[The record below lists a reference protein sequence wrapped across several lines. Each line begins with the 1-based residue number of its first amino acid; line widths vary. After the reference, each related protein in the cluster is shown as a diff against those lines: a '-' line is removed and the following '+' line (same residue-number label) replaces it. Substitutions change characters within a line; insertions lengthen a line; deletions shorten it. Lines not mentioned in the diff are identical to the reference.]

1 VSPPFPPDEMS
12 LRFGLIGTGGGGHL
26 FAGALAM
33 RPAGAR
39 LVSVCSR
46 NREKATEFGAAY
58 GVSGV
63 FTDWRDLIAASDIDA
78 VCVAS
83 PTGDHARMS
92 IGAAQRGLH
101 VLTEKPI
108 ANTVADADR
117 MIEACARAGV
127 TLGCIYMY
135 RFMDTA
141 VRMKEAVADGL
152 IGQPLMAECTGLSYR
167 DQAYYDSGE
176 WRGKWATEGGGS
188 LVTQTSHTLDLM
200 IWMLGDVE
208 EVAGFYS
215 TSPLHRIEVEDQTLG
230 VLRFTSGALAT
241 LVSTTAAVNP
251 RPRSLTIRG
260 TLGTVG
266 LVDDDLAQWDV
277 PGGPTPEIAELMS
290 AASVDRGDTLTMS
303 GYADPTLHF
312 RQMEDFVEAVADG
325 RAPLVDGWE
334 GRRTTA
340 VMEALYESSRR
351 GRVLQPA

>member
-1 VSPPFPPDEMS
+1 MS
-12 LRFGLIGTGGGGHL
+12 LRFGVIGTGGAGHL

-33 RPAGAR
+33 RPGGAG

-46 NREKATEFGAAY
+46 NREKAREFGAGY
-58 GVSGV
+58 GVSRV
-63 FTDWRDLIAASDIDA
+63 FTDWRDLIADPDIDA
-78 VCVAS
+78 VCIAS
-83 PTGDHARMS
+83 PTGDHARMT
-92 IGAAQRGLH
+92 IGAAERGLH

-117 MIEACARAGV
+117 MIEACNRAGV

-141 VRMKEAVADGL
+141 VRMREAVTGGR
-152 IGQPLMAECTGLSYR
+152 IGRPLMAECTGLSYR
-167 DQAYYDSGE
+167 DQPYYDSGE

-208 EVAGFYS
+208 AVAGFYS
-215 TSPLHRIEVEDQTLG
+215 TSPLHQIEVEDQTFG
-230 VLRFTSGALAT
+230 VLRFANGVLAT
-241 LVSTTAAVNP
+241 LASTTAAVNP

-260 TLGTVG
+260 ALGTVG

-277 PGGPTPEIAELMS
+277 PGGPSPQIVELMN
-290 AASVDRGDTLTMS
+290 AAAVDRGDTLTMS
-303 GYADPTLHF
+303 GYVDPTLHF
-312 RQMEDFVEAVADG
+312 RQMEDFVAAVAEG

-351 GRVLQPA
+351 GQVLRPA